1 MSTTQVIS
9 LLLAATLLFWGLGAY
24 NRMVRLRG
32 EISLRY
38 VVVHEQLKSRHD
50 LLVRW
55 LQAMEPWLGND
66 PGASEALRTC
76 CDQLQ
81 QAADHARLR
90 PSAARRVARLRT
102 AEDDLTGARARIL
115 ASMPAQF
122 HRVLPMATSVVEP
135 DGHGVLSMPVL
146 LEELTAAGGLLTLA
160 RQQFNEAVQDYNEA
174 IDQFPT
180 WIIAGLFRFRSAGV
194 I

>member
-1 MSTTQVIS
+1 MTTTQIIS
-9 LLLAATLLFWGLGAY
+9 LLLTATLLFWGLGAY

-32 EISLRY
+32 EIGLRY
-38 VVVHEQLKSRHD
+38 GLVHEQLQSRHV
-50 LLVRW
+50 LLLRW

-66 PGASEALRTC
+66 PGASEALRVS

-81 QAADHARLR
+81 QAADHARQR
-90 PSAARRVARLRT
+90 PSAARRIARLRT
-102 AEDDLTGARARIL
+102 AEDDLTAARG
-115 ASMPAQF
+115 
-122 HRVLPMATSVVEP
+122 RVLAAMPTQVQSVAPIAAIANV
-135 DGHGVLSMPVL
+135 DSPVAPSIPAL

>member
-9 LLLAATLLFWGLGAY
+9 LLLTATLLFWGLGAY

-32 EISLRY
+32 EIGLRY
-38 VVVHEQLKSRHD
+38 GVVHEQLQSRHA
-50 LLVRW
+50 LLLRW
-55 LQAMEPWLGND
+55 HEAMEPWLGHD
-66 PGASEALRTC
+66 PSALQTLRAC

-81 QAADHARLR
+81 QAAADARQR
-90 PSAARRVARLRT
+90 PSAARRIGRLRT
-102 AEDDLTGARARIL
+102 AEDDLAAARARVL
-115 ASMPAQF
+115 AAMPVQVQA
-122 HRVLPMATSVVEP
+122 VVP
-135 DGHGVLSMPVL
+135 VAALADVDSPAAPSIPVL

-160 RQQFNEAVQDYNEA
+160 KQQFNEAVQDYNEA